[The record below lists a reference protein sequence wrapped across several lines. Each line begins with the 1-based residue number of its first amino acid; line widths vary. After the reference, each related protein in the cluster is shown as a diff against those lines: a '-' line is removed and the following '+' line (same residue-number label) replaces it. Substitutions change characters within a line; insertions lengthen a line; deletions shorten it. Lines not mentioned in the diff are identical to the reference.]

1 MKQRERGKEETL
13 QNGIKQHGKGK
24 ERNEW
29 DEMEGPSLIE
39 ISKKKPFQINQKMIW
54 GLVVA

>member
-1 MKQRERGKEETL
+1 M
-13 QNGIKQHGKGK
+13 GK

-39 ISKKKPFQINQKMIW
+39 ISQKKPFQINQKMIW
-54 GLVVA
+54 GLIVA

>member
-1 MKQRERGKEETL
+1 M
-13 QNGIKQHGKGK
+13 GK

-39 ISKKKPFQINQKMIW
+39 ISKKKKPFQINQKMIR
-54 GLVVA
+54 GLIVA